1 MKRTTII
8 LTIILMMFLSVL
20 VVITACSSKP
30 EISEPDNAI
39 SDQVQPS
46 VDSENDITVESGA
59 VVEQNYTEVRVRDDD
74 EPVKTSPLDILA
86 KAQAAQDSG
95 ENVNIRLVS

>member
-1 MKRTTII
+1 MKKTTII

-20 VVITACSSKP
+20 VVITACSSNSSG
-30 EISEPDNAI
+30 EDNTI
-39 SDQVQPS
+39 SDNVRSS
-46 VDSENDITVESGA
+46 VDSENDMAVESGA

-74 EPVKTSPLDILA
+74 EPVKTNPMDILA